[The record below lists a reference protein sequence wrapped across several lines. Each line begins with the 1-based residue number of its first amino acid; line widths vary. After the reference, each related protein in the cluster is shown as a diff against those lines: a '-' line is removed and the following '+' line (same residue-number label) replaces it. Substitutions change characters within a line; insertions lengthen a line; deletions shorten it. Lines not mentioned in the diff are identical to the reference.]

1 MGSLDDINPKTTRG
15 KTPYNLA
22 AKNGHAEVCKLI
34 KKNHQDAS
42 KRILGEIHIFMESL
56 NIDYLF

>member
-15 KTPYNLA
+15 ETPYNLA

-34 KKNHQDAS
+34 KKTTSRCIKKDFGRDS
-42 KRILGEIHIFMESL
+42 YLYGELEH
-56 NIDYLF
+56 

>member
-15 KTPYNLA
+15 ETPYNLA

-34 KKNHQDAS
+34 KKKPSRCIKKDFGRDS
-42 KRILGEIHIFMESL
+42 YLYGELEH
-56 NIDYLF
+56 